1 MQLTG
6 TLRHVSSCERTF
18 PLLLVTGAVPQVCNL
33 LQHFSHDADV
43 TANVV
48 RILRCVECVFEYGY
62 GYTFMPIVYV
72 KMLLFT
78 TMKNIIYV

>member
-1 MQLTG
+1 MPEQTHYALVQLTG

-48 RILRCVECVFEYGY
+48 RILR
-62 GYTFMPIVYV
+62 YV
-72 KMLLFT
+72 DASFYLDASLYLDER
-78 TMKNIIYV
+78 N